1 MPPSEQPRSTEPPD
15 DEPLRVEP
23 LVADLRERLRETTE
37 AARRLA
43 GEARADSGGAER
55 EAPPSGFGKPPPR
68 GWESPRSEQR
78 PPADIADLVLL
89 AEQTGVLLAEVA
101 RGLVPAELRQQFL
114 DALRELLVA
123 VRALIDWYLER
134 IGSRREESV
143 EVEDIPIG

>member
-1 MPPSEQPRSTEPPD
+1 MPPSEQRRSTDGPE
-15 DEPLRVEP
+15 EPLRVEP

-43 GEARADSGGAER
+43 DEARASGGEEPASDR
-55 EAPPSGFGKPPPR
+55 PPPR
-68 GWESPRSEQR
+68 GWETPRAEQTR
-78 PPADIADLVLL
+78 STDIADLVLL
-89 AEQTGVLLAEVA
+89 AEQTGVLIAEVV
-101 RGLVPAELRQQFL
+101 RGLVPAELRQQFV

-134 IGSRREESV
+134 LGRERTDSV

>member
-1 MPPSEQPRSTEPPD
+1 MPPSEQPRSTEED
-15 DEPLRVEP
+15 PLRVEP

-37 AARRLA
+37 AARKLA
-43 GEARADSGGAER
+43 GEARSESARGER
-55 EAPPSGFGKPPPR
+55 PPPR
-68 GWESPRSEQR
+68 GWEAPRSEGPR

-101 RGLVPAELRQQFL
+101 RGMVPAELRQQFL

-134 IGSRREESV
+134 LGRERTEAV

>member
-1 MPPSEQPRSTEPPD
+1 MPPSEQRPSTEGPE
-15 DEPLRVEP
+15 EPLRVEP

-37 AARRLA
+37 AAKRLA
-43 GEARADSGGAER
+43 DEARAESGAQGGDR
-55 EAPPSGFGKPPPR
+55 PPSR
-68 GWESPRSEQR
+68 GWESPRSEQPR
-78 PPADIADLVLL
+78 STDIADLVLL
-89 AEQTGVLLAEVA
+89 AEQTGVLIAEVV

-134 IGSRREESV
+134 LGRQREDSV

>member
-1 MPPSEQPRSTEPPD
+1 MPPSEQRRSTEGPE
-15 DEPLRVEP
+15 EPLRVEP

-43 GEARADSGGAER
+43 DEARAGSAEDDASQAGSDR
-55 EAPPSGFGKPPPR
+55 PPPR
-68 GWESPRSEQR
+68 GWESPRAEQTR
-78 PPADIADLVLL
+78 STDIADLVLL
-89 AEQTGVLLAEVA
+89 AEQTGLLLAEVV

-134 IGSRREESV
+134 IGRERQESV

>member
-1 MPPSEQPRSTEPPD
+1 MPPSEQRRSTESHE
-15 DEPLRVEP
+15 EPLRVEP

-37 AARRLA
+37 AARKLA
-43 GEARADSGGAER
+43 EEARAETGAER
-55 EAPPSGFGKPPPR
+55 PPPR

-89 AEQTGVLLAEVA
+89 AEQTSVLVTEVV
-101 RGLVPAELRQQFL
+101 RGLVPEELRQQFS

-134 IGSRREESV
+134 LGRTREDSV
-143 EVEDIPIG
+143 EVEDIPIA

>member
-1 MPPSEQPRSTEPPD
+1 VPPSEQRRSTEGPE
-15 DEPLRVEP
+15 EPLRVEP

-43 GEARADSGGAER
+43 GEARDDRSER
-55 EAPPSGFGKPPPR
+55 PPPR
-68 GWESPRSEQR
+68 GWESPRGEQSR
-78 PPADIADLVLL
+78 STDVADLVLL
-89 AEQTGVLLAEVA
+89 AEQTGLLLAEVA

-134 IGSRREESV
+134 LGRERKDAV

>member
-1 MPPSEQPRSTEPPD
+1 MPPSEQRRSTEQGET
-15 DEPLRVEP
+15 EPLRVEP

-43 GEARADSGGAER
+43 EEARADEPRAER
-55 EAPPSGFGKPPPR
+55 PPPR

-89 AEQTGVLLAEVA
+89 AEQTGALLTEVV
-101 RGLVPAELRQQFL
+101 RGLVPAELRGQFA

-134 IGSRREESV
+134 LGRERQTEV